1 MAYNDVTYSVRLVK
15 VHGEIKW
22 GLFENDNC
30 VYTCDDRNDAIFYLD
45 IYKKLMR

>member
-1 MAYNDVTYSVRLVK
+1 MYKDVTYTVRPVK
-15 VHGEIKW
+15 VNGVMKW

-45 IYKKLMR
+45 VYKMLMR